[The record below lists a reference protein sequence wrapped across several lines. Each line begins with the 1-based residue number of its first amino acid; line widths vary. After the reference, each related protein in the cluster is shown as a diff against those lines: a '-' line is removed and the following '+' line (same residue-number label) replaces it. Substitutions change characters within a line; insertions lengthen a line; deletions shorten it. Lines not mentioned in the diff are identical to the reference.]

1 MAIAH
6 EFEYFKPESL
16 EEAINLAAKYGDKGR
31 ALAGGT
37 DLVVKINDE
46 IEFPDAVIDLKGI
59 KELKRLELKDDRL
72 FIGPLVTFSE
82 LIDSPVVRDKFPLLV
97 EASKTVASGA
107 VRNSATLVGNI
118 CSAVPSLDSGTPLLV
133 YQAEVLVKGTDEE
146 RIIPIGEWFTGPKK
160 NALKPGEIVIGVTI
174 PEIAG
179 RQGGC
184 YVKLGRYRGEDLAQ
198 AGVGILALEGNEY
211 RVAFCAVGPVAA
223 RAGKIEEIIQG
234 KDLTDSLIE
243 EAKKLVPEEIS
254 PITDIRATGEYRMH
268 MAGIMLE
275 RGLRAAVAR
284 LNGEGP
290 EYGTS
295 VI

>member
-133 YQAEVLVKGTDEE
+133 YQAEVEVRGQGGE
-146 RIIPIGEWFTGPKK
+146 RTIPIGEWFTGPKK

-174 PEIAG
+174 PEIVG

>member
-16 EEAINLAAKYGDKGR
+16 KEAINLASKYGEKSR
-31 ALAGGT
+31 PLAGGT
-37 DLVVKINDE
+37 DLVVKIHDE
-46 IEFPDAVIDLKGI
+46 IEFPEAVIDLKGI
-59 KELKRLELKDDRL
+59 KELKRLELKNGKL
-72 FIGPLVTFSE
+72 FIGALVTFTE
-82 LIDSPVVRDKFPLLV
+82 LIDSPVVREKFPLLV
-97 EASKTVASGA
+97 ESSETVASGA

-133 YQAEVLVKGTDEE
+133 YEAEVLVEGKDRD

-174 PEIAG
+174 PEIKG
-179 RQGGC
+179 KQGGC

-211 RVAFCAVGPVAA
+211 RIAFCAVGPVAA
-223 RAGKIEEIIQG
+223 RAGKIEALLTG
-234 KDLTDSLIE
+234 KELTDELIE
-243 EAKKLVPEEIS
+243 AAKNLVPEEIS
-254 PITDIRATGEYRMH
+254 PIADIRASGEYRMH
-268 MAGIMLE
+268 MAQVMLG
-275 RGLRAAVAR
+275 RGLKEAVAR
-284 LNGEGP
+284 LGGTGT

>member
-16 EEAINLAAKYGDKGR
+16 KEAINLAAKFGEKGR
-31 ALAGGT
+31 PLAGGT

-59 KELKRLELKDDRL
+59 DELKKLELKDGKL
-72 FIGPLVTFSE
+72 FIGPLVTFTE
-82 LIDSPVVRDKFPLLV
+82 LINSPVVRDKFPLLR
-97 EASKTVASGA
+97 EASGTVASSG
-107 VRNSATLVGNI
+107 VRNRATLVGNI

-133 YQAEVLVKGTDEE
+133 YQAEVLVKSKDGE
-146 RIIPIGEWFTGPKK
+146 RTIPIGEWFTGPKK
-160 NALKPGEIVIGVTI
+160 NALKPGEIVVGVTI
-174 PEIAG
+174 DEITG
-179 RQGGC
+179 KQGGC

-198 AGVGILALEGNEY
+198 VGIGILSLENNEY
-211 RVAFCAVGPVAA
+211 RIAFCAVGPVAA
-223 RAGKIEEIIQG
+223 RAEKIENLLNGKELTDEIIG
-234 KDLTDSLIE
+234 

-254 PITDIRATGEYRMH
+254 PIDDIRATGEYRMH
-268 MAGIMLE
+268 MAEVMLV
-275 RGLRAAVAR
+275 RGLKEATAR
-284 LNGEGP
+284 LNGEGT

>member
-16 EEAINLAAKYGDKGR
+16 DEAIELAAKYGEKGR
-31 ALAGGT
+31 LLAGGT
-37 DLVVKINDE
+37 DLVVKIHDE

-59 KELKRLELKDDRL
+59 EELKKLEFKAGRLL
-72 FIGPLVTFSE
+72 IGPLVTFTE
-82 LIDSPVVRDKFPLLV
+82 LIESPVVREKFPLLL
-97 EASKTVASGA
+97 EASETVASGA

-133 YQAEVLVKGTDEE
+133 YEAEVLVRSKDGE
-146 RIIPIGEWFTGPKK
+146 RTIPIGEWFPGPKK
-160 NALKPGEIVIGVTI
+160 NALNPGEIVIGVTI
-174 PEIAG
+174 PEITG
-179 RQGGC
+179 KQGGC
-184 YVKLGRYRGEDLAQ
+184 YVKLGRYKGEDLAQ

-223 RAGKIEEIIQG
+223 RADKIEALLQG
-234 KDLTDSLIE
+234 KELTAEIIE

-254 PITDIRATGEYRMH
+254 PIDDIRATGEYRMH
-268 MAGIMLE
+268 MAQVMLE
-275 RGLRAAVAR
+275 RGLKEAAAR
-284 LNGEGP
+284 LGGEGT

>member
-6 EFEYFKPESL
+6 EFEYFKPASFD
-16 EEAINLAAKYGDKGR
+16 EAINLAEKYGEKGR
-31 ALAGGT
+31 PLAGGT

-59 KELKRLELKDDRL
+59 KELNKLELKDGNL
-72 FIGPLVTFSE
+72 FIGALVTFTE
-82 LIDSPVVRDKFPLLV
+82 LINSPIVREKFPLLR
-97 EASKTVASGA
+97 EAAATVASVA

-133 YQAEVLVKGTDEE
+133 YEAEVLVEGKDKD

-160 NALKPGEIVIGVTI
+160 TDLRPGEIVIGVK
-174 PEIAG
+174 IAEVKG
-179 RQGGC
+179 KQGGC
-184 YVKLGRYRGEDLAQ
+184 YVKLGRYKGEDLAQ
-198 AGVGILALEGNEY
+198 AGVGVLALEDNEY
-211 RVAFCAVGPVAA
+211 RVAFCAVGPVAS
-223 RAGKIEEIIQG
+223 RAKKIEGVLQG

-243 EAKKLVPEEIS
+243 KAKNLVPEEIS
-254 PITDIRATGEYRMH
+254 PIDDIRASREYRMH

-284 LNGEGP
+284 LNGSGP